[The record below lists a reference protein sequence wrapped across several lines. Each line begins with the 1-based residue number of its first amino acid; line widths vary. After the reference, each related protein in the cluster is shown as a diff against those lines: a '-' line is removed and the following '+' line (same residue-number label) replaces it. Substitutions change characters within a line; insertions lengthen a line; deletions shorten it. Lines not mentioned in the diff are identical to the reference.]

1 MLANNVNL
9 EERLINGE
17 MGTIQEFKYDRNVK
31 TRYVQVDDERAR
43 LGKMQSDFIAFWKNL
58 VTIHK
63 NRN

>member
-31 TRYVQVDDERAR
+31 IRYV
-43 LGKMQSDFIAFWKNL
+43 
-58 VTIHK
+58 
-63 NRN
+63 